1 MARLVEPQFEFPASY
16 EITQLDSIDRRGRV
30 PVFTFPGPVE
40 VDRQQEL
47 ADSPIIR
54 VEPAD
59 GEPWIGVFYGSR
71 TYGVPPA
78 MRGRLIGWPDEQSLC
93 VLYAGTATVV
103 RANQPHATFEIDDA
117 FPITDLLVVPSDG
130 LVLFADFTD
139 LVAYDAG
146 GLRWKSGR
154 LVWDDLAIVGVAD
167 ACVVLEGFDAPSNQ
181 KARFTVELATGIPH
195 GHPYAVMS

>member
-1 MARLVEPQFEFPASY
+1 MGRLVEPQFEFAAAY
-16 EITQLDSIDRRGRV
+16 EITQLDRIDRRGGV

-40 VDRQQEL
+40 ANWQQEL
-47 ADSPIIR
+47 ADAPIIR
-54 VEPAD
+54 VEPSD
-59 GEPWIGVFYGSR
+59 GEPWIGVFYGSQ

-78 MRGRLIGWPDEQSLC
+78 ARGRLIGWPDEHSLC

-103 RANQPHATFEIDDA
+103 RANQPDATFEIDA
-117 FPITDLLVVPSDG
+117 FPITDVLVVPSDC
-130 LVLFADFTD
+130 LVLFADFTN

-146 GLRWKSGR
+146 GLRWETGR

-167 ACVVLEGFDAPSNQ
+167 DCVVLEGFDAPSDQ
-181 KARFTVELATGIPH
+181 QTRFTVELSTGTPH